1 MAIARS
7 GRLEDR
13 KAKKRLALA
22 TVGMLGLL
30 AFFGIFGLKLLV
42 GFSLFVDRI
51 RGGGPTPAPV
61 QTLILPPTLEP
72 IDEST
77 KSATL
82 VIRGAGQE
90 GLMAIVYLDDEE
102 SKKATIGRDGT
113 FSVTIAG
120 LSEAI
125 HTVSA
130 KQSDDRGNTSE
141 LSNVLTVTIKKTPPI
156 LELTSPEDNAI
167 IRGDDNRVTVSGKT
181 EEDAT
186 ITVNSRIVVVRSD
199 LTFSYPF
206 PLNPG
211 DNKLTIVATD
221 PAGNTTTIERNIKY
235 ER

>member
-13 KAKKRLALA
+13 KAKRRL
-22 TVGMLGLL
+22 TVAVLGTI
-30 AFFGIFGLKLLV
+30 AIFVFFGLFGLKLLV
-42 GFSLFVDRI
+42 GFSLSVDRL

-61 QTLILPPTLEP
+61 QTLILPPTLNP

-82 VIRGAGQE
+82 VIGGAGQE
-90 GLMAIVYLDDEE
+90 GLTAIVYLDDEV
-102 SKKATIGRDGT
+102 SKKAMIGRDGT

-125 HTVSA
+125 HAISA

-156 LELTSPEDNAI
+156 LELMSPEDNAI

-181 EEDAT
+181 EEDST

-221 PAGNTTTIERNIKY
+221 PAGNTTTIERNVKY